1 VVAAGIALIVIGLLL
16 TLFLGYAGF
25 IVAIVG
31 IVLLVLTLLNFR
43 RGSAE
48 GSP

>member
-16 TLFLGYAGF
+16 ALFLGYAGL
-25 IVAIVG
+25 IVAVVG
-31 IVLLVLTLLNFR
+31 IVLLVLTLLNVR

-48 GSP
+48 RSP

>member
-1 VVAAGIALIVIGLLL
+1 MVAAGIALIVIGLLL
-16 TLFLGYAGF
+16 ALFLGYAGF

-31 IVLLVLTLLNFR
+31 IVLLVLTLLGFR